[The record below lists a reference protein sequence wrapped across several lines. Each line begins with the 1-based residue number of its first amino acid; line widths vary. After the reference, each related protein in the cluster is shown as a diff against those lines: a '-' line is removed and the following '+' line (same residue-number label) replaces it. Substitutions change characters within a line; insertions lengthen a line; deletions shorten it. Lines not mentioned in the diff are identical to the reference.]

1 MQNKS
6 LAPAGDFYPVLAPEG
21 QDEIRDLYQANLTS
35 LDLDPN
41 LLPRDKC
48 GAGGATDFRIQTPDG
63 ETNIKTLKGIIIN
76 VRKAR
81 LMFPEDGKLGK
92 RPPVCTSKDGF
103 TGIGVPGGSC
113 PECRY
118 AQFGSSVKGH
128 GQACKQ
134 IYQLL
139 ILHPEEIIPHVLAV
153 PPTSLK
159 AAGQYF
165 LMLLSRKIAYWSV
178 VTRVQMERAQ
188 NQDGIDYA
196 KMQFFVE
203 RYLNDEER
211 ATFAPLQREM
221 RTLLDPVVV
230 DARDYSVED
239 EQAPPPRGEE
249 PNSDNVPF

>member
-6 LAPAGDFYPVLAPEG
+6 LAPAGDYYPVLAPEG
-21 QDEIRDLYQANLTS
+21 QDEIRDLYQTNLTS
-35 LDLDPN
+35 IGVDPN
-41 LLPRDKC
+41 LLPRDRC

-63 ETNIKTLKGIIIN
+63 ETTIKTLKAIIVN

-81 LMFPEDGKLGK
+81 LLFPEDGKLGK

-103 TGIGVPGGSC
+103 VGIGNPGGDCTVC
-113 PECRY
+113 PY
-118 AQFGSSVKGH
+118 AQFGSSTKGH

-139 ILHPEEIIPHVLAV
+139 ILHPEEIIPHILAV

-165 LMLLSRKIAYWSV
+165 LMLLSRKIPYWGV
-178 VTRVQMERAQ
+178 VTRIQMERAQ

-203 RYLNDEER
+203 RYLADEER
-211 ATFAPLQREM
+211 TTFNPIQRQM
-221 RTLLDPVVV
+221 RSLLDPVSV
-230 DARDYSVED
+230 DVHDYSAAD
-239 EQAPPPRGEE
+239 EPPVRGED
-249 PNSDNVPF
+249 PGADGVPF